1 MITFKCKMCGGDLRF
16 EEGAR
21 TCECEYCGS
30 VQTLPKLDSG
40 RRANLYDRAN
50 HFRRANE
57 YDKAMG
63 IYEQILQEDRTDAE
77 AYWSLVLCRY
87 GIEYVEDP
95 DTGRRVP
102 TVNRTQFSS
111 ILADEDYKSAL
122 EYADG
127 VQRGIYE
134 NEAKAIDTIQKGILD
149 ISRKEEPFDV
159 FICYKETDADGRRT
173 PDSVLANDL
182 YHALTRE
189 GFKVFFSRITLED
202 KLGQQYEPYI
212 FAALNSAKVMV
223 ALGTKAE
230 YFNAVWVKNEWSRY
244 LSLIRAGQD
253 KTLVPA
259 YKDMDPYDLPEEF
272 SHLQALDMGKLGF
285 VQDLIHGIKKLARKD
300 EKKADPRTAAQLAAA
315 AEAAPLLKRAYIFM
329 EDGDWDQASAYL
341 ERVLDKDPENADAY
355 VGQVLV
361 TNRMK
366 REEELGEC
374 LAPYEESPGWQKA
387 LRFASPERRKELD
400 KLVTGAKAARERARQ
415 EKVYQGAVSR
425 FNAQAYDQAL
435 AEFKS
440 IPKYKDAGDWIAVCE
455 ARLKEIA
462 DKKERERK
470 NEVYR
475 EARLAEAKKDFESQ
489 QKAAELFE
497 SLGVFGDAPE
507 RAGQCRKKAENIFQS
522 TISKKREEL
531 AALHDSGALR
541 VFLKSLTGPMYEG
554 HTESADLRR
563 AAEAQLESVLEEE
576 KKRKALEEEEKR
588 QREMILKRQQ
598 EAAERKKKRLTA
610 FAVVLVL
617 VLAAGTLGYFKLLKP
632 KLDYNRAVKLSA
644 EGKFDEAE
652 EIFTALGDYEDS
664 GKRLEQINADRLFA
678 EGHYRDAF
686 DAYAA
691 LDPVYRT
698 HDGYYSDVLAE
709 AENLLANGKY
719 DQALSIV
726 NSYGYLDGADALDK
740 RIRYQKA
747 AFLAENGDYDGAV
760 TLYRGLGNYEDSKN
774 LALQTQAD
782 QAYAKGDLAGAADL
796 YARLGVKYHTHAADY
811 ATKYAAAEESLKAG
825 KYDEAIA
832 GFTALGRYS
841 NSTNRV
847 KEAKYAKAESMRA
860 AGEYDA
866 AIEMFK
872 GLVMYSDSADKV
884 RQAEADKIYA
894 SGDYAG
900 AYTRYAALGEE
911 YRTHADEYAAMYSA
925 AEESLTAGKYDEAI
939 AGFAALGG
947 YGDSADRVMEA
958 KYARAEYLR
967 TSGSY
972 EDAVRLF
979 TELGT
984 YMDSAIKAKQA
995 GADNLYASGDL
1006 AGANSIYYGLEEKYR
1021 THADDY
1027 AALYAAAEEKLA
1039 AGKYDDAIAGFAA
1052 LGTYNGAP
1060 AHVNEATYAKAES
1073 LRAAGEYDTAIDIF
1087 KGLLTY
1093 SDSADK
1099 VRQAEA
1105 DKIYASGDYAGAYT
1119 RYAAL
1124 DEGYRTHSSD
1134 YAAMYAAAEEDRTSG
1149 KYDEAIAGF
1158 EALGAYGDSADKVK
1172 QAAADKLFASGDYKE
1187 AYIVYSAM
1195 DDSYQTHEA
1204 DYAQMYAAAEKELAE
1219 GKYDE
1224 AIARFTAL
1232 GGYSDAELR
1241 VTEATYRK
1249 ANALAEQDE
1258 YEDAL
1263 AAYALLGEYRDSGE
1277 QTEKL
1282 LLKIA
1287 DAAYADGDYAKALDH
1302 YIQLEQTDELKA
1314 REYDLAQ
1321 ACYENRRYDL
1331 AVRTYEMLGQY
1342 QLSVSRVLVARYAW
1356 ANQLYENGEYEK
1368 AAEQF
1373 RLLGNMSDS
1382 AERAKQAMYM
1392 RGTELLEGGECDGAK
1407 AVFLSLGSYS
1417 DAAAKA
1423 EECDEK
1429 KTYAIY
1435 SSALT
1440 LLEEGKYD
1448 EAKEIFVSL
1457 GKYRDSDTMAS
1468 ECDYRKAKEMMA
1480 SGDHQAAIQI
1490 FDALGSY
1497 NDSKDRANACRHSLA
1512 TESMNAG
1519 DYPLAAERFL
1529 AISGYNDSTE
1539 QARKCMYLEAER
1551 LYQDKKYEEAL
1562 SWYDKADG
1570 YGESAARL
1578 SDCRYQI
1585 AEETY
1590 VLGEYEIALSLLENE
1605 TEDRSLALKRR
1616 CHFALGEAEA
1626 VRGNIPSAV
1635 AHYAEAVPDTD
1646 AQQRLYAIGAD
1657 FAAVNENEKAIEVL
1671 WLSGDYEP
1679 SIAMLK
1685 ELSGLLA
1692 ASGRPLDAIMG
1703 YLALEDS
1710 EKVNAL
1716 FGSVTREGWL
1726 AKSEGYNYFPAGDF
1740 RTEMKYRYAGMLMK
1754 QGKYVEAFTEYSAI
1768 RGYRDVDSLVANDQ
1782 NLKAAAAAAEL
1793 DARFSVGNYVTF
1805 GHYPQTAA
1813 GNDNTPI
1820 EWLVL
1825 ARDGNKALLI
1835 SRYALD
1841 CQPYNTRYTSVT
1853 WESCSLRTWLNGTFL
1868 NKAFTAREQTGIV
1881 LTNVDNGNG
1890 QGYGKWSTSG
1900 GSNTQDRVFLLSY
1913 AEANK
1918 YLGVTRDDSKN
1929 IKSRAAPTAY
1939 AIRQGAYTS
1948 SNKTADGT
1956 AAGWWWLRSPGLIQN
1971 SAAVVSS
1978 DSSLS
1983 NTSVDIVR
1991 GCVRPALWIN
2001 LESGIF

>member
-159 FICYKETDADGRRT
+159 FICYKETDANGRRT

-300 EKKADPRTAAQLAAA
+300 EKKADPRTAAQMAAA

-366 REEELGEC
+366 REEELGES

-400 KLVTGAKAARERARQ
+400 KLVAGAKAARERARQ

-435 AEFKS
+435 ADFKS
-440 IPKYKDAGDWIAVCE
+440 IPKYKDAADWIDICE
-455 ARLKEIA
+455 KRLKEIA

-470 NEVYR
+470 NGIYR
-475 EARLAEAKKDFESQ
+475 KAESLAASKNDFESQ
-489 QKAAELFE
+489 QEAAELFE
-497 SLGVFGDAPE
+497 SLGDFGDAPARSE
-507 RAGQCRKKAENIFQS
+507 QCWDLSEKLFQAALKNKRNELDGLRASAEIRSFIRSLSGSIFDGYDEGDELRRDAEN
-522 TISKKREEL
+522 RL
-531 AALHDSGALR
+531 NAA
-541 VFLKSLTGPMYEG
+541 
-554 HTESADLRR
+554 
-563 AAEAQLESVLEEE
+563 LEEE
-576 KKRKALEEEEKR
+576 KKRKAQEEEEKK
-588 QREMILKRQQ
+588 QREMILQRKQ
-598 EAAERKKKRLTA
+598 EAEERKKKRLKV
-610 FAVVLVL
+610 FAAILVVL
-617 VLAAGTLGYFKLLKP
+617 LAAGTFGYFKILKP
-632 KLDYNRAVKLSA
+632 KMNYDWAIQLTA

-652 EIFTALGDYEDS
+652 AIFIALGDYGDS
-664 GKRLEQINADRLFA
+664 ADRLKQISA
-678 EGHYRDAF
+678 DRM
-686 DAYAA
+686 YAA
-691 LDPVYRT
+691 GKHKEAYYVYATLPPGYKT
-698 HDGYYSDVLAE
+698 HDSDYTAKLSE
-709 AENLLANGKY
+709 AERLLDEGGY
-719 DQALSIV
+719 DEALAV
-726 NSYGYLDGADALDK
+726 CNEYSYLPGADTLWQ

-747 AFLAENGDYDGAV
+747 SSLAANGDYDGAIA
-760 TLYRGLGNYEDSKN
+760 LYEALNPYEDSGS
-774 LALQTQAD
+774 LSLQAQAD
-782 QAYAKGDLAGAADL
+782 RAYARGDLAVAADL
-796 YARLGVKYHTHAADY
+796 YAQLDEKY
-811 ATKYAAAEESLKAG
+811 
-825 KYDEAIA
+825 
-832 GFTALGRYS
+832 
-841 NSTNRV
+841 
-847 KEAKYAKAESMRA
+847 
-860 AGEYDA
+860 
-866 AIEMFK
+866 
-872 GLVMYSDSADKV
+872 
-884 RQAEADKIYA
+884 Q
-894 SGDYAG
+894 
-900 AYTRYAALGEE
+900 
-911 YRTHADEYAAMYSA
+911 THADEYAAKYTA
-925 AEESLTAGKYDEAI
+925 AEESLTTGKYDEAMV
-939 AGFAALGG
+939 GFLSLGT
-947 YGDSADRVMEA
+947 YADSADRAKEA
-958 KYARAEYLR
+958 TYAKADSLCAAREY
-967 TSGSY
+967 
-972 EDAVRLF
+972 DAAVKIF
-979 TELGT
+979 EGLGT
-984 YMDSAIKAKQA
+984 YSDSTNKAKQA
-995 GADNLYASGDL
+995 KADGLYALDDY
-1006 AGANSIYYGLEEKYR
+1006 AGANSIYSGLEEKYR

-1027 AALYAAAEEKLA
+1027 AAMYAAAEEDRILEE
-1039 AGKYDDAIAGFAA
+1039 YDEAIAVFAA
-1052 LGTYNGAP
+1052 LG
-1060 AHVNEATYAKAES
+1060 
-1073 LRAAGEYDTAIDIF
+1073 EY
-1087 KGLLTY
+1087 GG
-1093 SDSADK
+1093 SADK
-1099 VRQAEA
+1099 AKQAAA
-1105 DKIYASGDYAGAYT
+1105 DKLFAAGDYKGAFEIYD
-1119 RYAAL
+1119 AL
-1124 DEGYRTHSSD
+1124 GDDFQTHSSD
-1134 YAAMYAAAEEDRTSG
+1134 YAAMYTAAEKDLVEG

-1158 EALGAYGDSADKVK
+1158 TV
-1172 QAAADKLFASGDYKE
+1172 
-1187 AYIVYSAM
+1187 
-1195 DDSYQTHEA
+1195 
-1204 DYAQMYAAAEKELAE
+1204 
-1219 GKYDE
+1219 
-1224 AIARFTAL
+1224 L
-1232 GGYSDAELR
+1232 GGYSDAESR
-1241 VTEATYRK
+1241 VTEATYKK
-1249 ANALAEQDE
+1249 AAALAEQGE

-1263 AAYALLGEYRDSGE
+1263 AVFISLDDYRDSGE
-1277 QTEKL
+1277 QAEKL
-1282 LLKIA
+1282 LLRIA

-1321 ACYENRRYDL
+1321 ACYENGHYEL
-1331 AVRTYEMLGQY
+1331 AVHSYEMLGQY

-1373 RLLGNMSDS
+1373 GMLGDMSDS

-1392 RGTELLEGGECDGAK
+1392 RGAELLEGGEYDVAK
-1407 AVFLSLGSYS
+1407 AVFVSLGSYS

-1423 EECDEK
+1423 KECDEK
-1429 KTYAIY
+1429 KTYVIY

-1440 LLEEGKYD
+1440 LLEKGKYD

-1457 GKYRDSDTMAS
+1457 GAYRDSDTMAS

-1480 SGDHQAAIQI
+1480 NGDHQAAIHI

-1512 TESMNAG
+1512 TEAMNAG
-1519 DYPLAAERFL
+1519 DYPLAAERFR
-1529 AISGYNDSTE
+1529 AISGYNDSAE

-1562 SWYDKADG
+1562 SWYEKADG
-1570 YGESAARL
+1570 YGESAARI
-1578 SDCRYQI
+1578 SECGYQV
-1585 AEETY
+1585 AEDYYEI
-1590 VLGEYEIALSLLENE
+1590 GEYGAALSLLENE
-1605 TEDRSLALKRR
+1605 TEDRSLALVRR
-1616 CHFALGEAEA
+1616 CHFALGEEEA
-1626 VRGNIPSAV
+1626 VRGNIPGAV
-1635 AHYAEAVPDTD
+1635 AYYAQAVSDAD

-1679 SIAMLK
+1679 SKTMLS

-1692 ASGRPLDAIMG
+1692 ASGRPMDAIMG
-1703 YLALEDS
+1703 YWAVEDD
-1710 EKVNAL
+1710 EKAAAV
-1716 FGSVTREGWL
+1716 FGTVTKEEWTARVERYDYCP
-1726 AKSEGYNYFPAGDF
+1726 SGDF
-1740 RTEMKYRYAGMLMK
+1740 RTEMKYRCAGMLMK
-1754 QGKYVEAFTEYSAI
+1754 QGKYDEAFAEYLSI
-1768 RGYRDVDSLVANDQ
+1768 SGYKDVDSLLANDH
-1782 NLKAAAAAAEL
+1782 NLAAAAR
-1793 DARFSVGNYVTF
+1793 DAKYSIGNYVTF
-1805 GHYPQTAA
+1805 GHYPQTSG

-1820 EWLVL
+1820 EWLVV
-1825 ARDGNKALLI
+1825 ARDGKKALLL
-1835 SRYALD
+1835 SRYGLD
-1841 CQPYNTRYTSVT
+1841 AKPYNEKWFDIT
-1853 WESCSLRTWLNGTFL
+1853 WEKCTLRTWLNGTFQ
-1868 NKAFTAREQTGIV
+1868 NKAFTAEEQKGIL
-1881 LTNVDNGNG
+1881 LTNVDNGSSQSYSG
-1890 QGYGKWSTSG
+1890 WSTNG
-1900 GSNTQDRVFLLSY
+1900 GNNTQDRVFLLSY

-1918 YLGVTRDDSKN
+1918 YLDVTYDDRKN
-1929 IKSRAAPTAY
+1929 TKSRAEPTAY
-1939 AIRQGAYTS
+1939 AIKQGAYTNS
-1948 SNKTADGT
+1948 NNKTADGA
-1956 AAGWWWLRSPGLIQN
+1956 AAGWWWLRSPGDLQLMAAFVGSDGSLDYGSVLIN
-1971 SAAVVSS
+1971 DA
-1978 DSSLS
+1978 
-1983 NTSVDIVR
+1983 
-1991 GCVRPALWIN
+1991 CVRPALWIN